1 MFGGKKDPFFGF
13 FYGGAFFFFPP
24 LSGKVGTHLGRS
36 SLKEQ
41 WKPGYVERKKKNKT
55 CVFFL
60 IFFFF
65 LFPFWVL
72 ALNSFKADVE
82 NGCGDHRGE
91 GTCRPWKTLMT

>member
-65 LFPFWVL
+65 FSPFGCWLLTLSKPMLKTAAGITGEKGL
-72 ALNSFKADVE
+72 AAPGK
-82 NGCGDHRGE
+82 
-91 GTCRPWKTLMT
+91 P